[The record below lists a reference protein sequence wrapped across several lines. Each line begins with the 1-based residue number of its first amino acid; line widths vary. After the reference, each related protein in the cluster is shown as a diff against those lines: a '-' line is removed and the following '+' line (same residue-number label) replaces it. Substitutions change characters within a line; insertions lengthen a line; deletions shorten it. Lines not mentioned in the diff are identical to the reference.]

1 MVDEEDAE
9 KRVIIDRVKTFEKK
23 GEYEFIKFYNNG
35 KQRDVKY
42 SGVLQTVCENVDWHH
57 LRDRYLDDAEVQ
69 GQ

>member
-42 SGVLQTVCENVDWHH
+42 SGVLQTVCENVDWDYF
-57 LRDRYLDDAEVQ
+57 RDRYLDDAEVQ

>member
-35 KQRDVKY
+35 
-42 SGVLQTVCENVDWHH
+42 E
-57 LRDRYLDDAEVQ
+57 
-69 GQ
+69 